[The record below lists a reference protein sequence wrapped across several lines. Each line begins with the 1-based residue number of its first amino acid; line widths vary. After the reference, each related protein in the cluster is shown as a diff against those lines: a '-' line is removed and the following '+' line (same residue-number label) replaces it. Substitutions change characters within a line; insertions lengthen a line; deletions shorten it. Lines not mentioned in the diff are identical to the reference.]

1 MSLTAVQISVL
12 NAQFFLAAA
21 GTLSFAILFACPRR
35 CLPYCALVGAVGW
48 LWYELLTLLGADA
61 ATASL
66 LAVIPL
72 TILTRVFAITQKT
85 PVTVFLLTGIFPLV
99 PGAGIYYT
107 AYYFIQNENALALAK
122 GISTFKIAVA
132 LAIGISLVLLRA
144 AAEKAEIICRF
155 PSYLYKGVISMNA
168 MELLTTRRTY
178 RRFAQKT
185 VPQDVVDDIVQAVR
199 LSSCGANR
207 QAVRLVLVQSP
218 EMVAK
223 VQPLVKW
230 AGYLPPEQG
239 TPKADELPTFYAA
252 VVQDTAIP
260 GDLATDTGIALAN
273 MTLAAWDKGVGSC
286 IMGAINKPALTT
298 LLGIEEPQKLAFM
311 VAFGYPTHKASI
323 VPMTEQ
329 TGVKYYLDENRDYCV
344 PKRSA
349 EEIARSL

>member
-1 MSLTAVQISVL
+1 MSV
-12 NAQFFLAAA
+12 
-21 GTLSFAILFACPRR
+21 
-35 CLPYCALVGAVGW
+35 
-48 LWYELLTLLGADA
+48 
-61 ATASL
+61 
-66 LAVIPL
+66 
-72 TILTRVFAITQKT
+72 
-85 PVTVFLLTGIFPLV
+85 
-99 PGAGIYYT
+99 
-107 AYYFIQNENALALAK
+107 
-122 GISTFKIAVA
+122 
-132 LAIGISLVLLRA
+132 
-144 AAEKAEIICRF
+144 
-155 PSYLYKGVISMNA
+155 

-178 RRFAQKT
+178 RRFAQKA

-230 AGYLPPEQG
+230 AGYLPP
-239 TPKADELPTFYAA
+239 DELPTFYAA

-286 IMGAINKPALTT
+286 IMGAINKPALTA

-349 EEIARSL
+349 EEIARSV

>member
-1 MSLTAVQISVL
+1 MH
-12 NAQFFLAAA
+12 
-21 GTLSFAILFACPRR
+21 
-35 CLPYCALVGAVGW
+35 
-48 LWYELLTLLGADA
+48 
-61 ATASL
+61 
-66 LAVIPL
+66 
-72 TILTRVFAITQKT
+72 
-85 PVTVFLLTGIFPLV
+85 
-99 PGAGIYYT
+99 
-107 AYYFIQNENALALAK
+107 
-122 GISTFKIAVA
+122 
-132 LAIGISLVLLRA
+132 
-144 AAEKAEIICRF
+144 
-155 PSYLYKGVISMNA
+155 A

-178 RRFAQKT
+178 RRFAQKA
-185 VPQDVVDDIVQAVR
+185 VPQDVVNDIVQAVR

-260 GDLATDTGIALAN
+260 GDLA
-273 MTLAAWDKGVGSC
+273 
-286 IMGAINKPALTT
+286 
-298 LLGIEEPQKLAFM
+298 FM
-311 VAFGYPTHKASI
+311 VAFGYPTHKARI